1 MCTSHAAETS
11 LASVEVPGHG
21 SGTVLVG
28 ALGGGGGGYGPCHSP
43 GLEKGVRVE
52 KNTVLAHHCSA
63 LTEEL
68 TPSFPVRRKY
78 KGLCGINR
86 NA

>member
-1 MCTSHAAETS
+1 M
-11 LASVEVPGHG
+11 EVPERG
-21 SGTVLVG
+21 SDTVLVG

-43 GLEKGVRVE
+43 GLQKGVRVE
-52 KNTVLAHHCSA
+52 ENTVLAHQCSA

-68 TPSFPVRRKY
+68 TPTFPVLRKY

-86 NA
+86 RA